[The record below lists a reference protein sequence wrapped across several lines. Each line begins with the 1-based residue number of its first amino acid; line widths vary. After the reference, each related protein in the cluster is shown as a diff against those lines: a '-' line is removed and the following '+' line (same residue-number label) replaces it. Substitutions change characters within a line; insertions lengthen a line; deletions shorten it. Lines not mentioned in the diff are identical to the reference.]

1 MNILFLSQENP
12 YPPDGGHYIRTFNTL
27 KLLARKHKIFFI
39 ATADNDWRSR
49 FKYGLESLC
58 ETIDIFIL
66 PYRTSTFRFLW
77 SLFLNLFSPLPYS
90 VFKNYSKEVSGKIK
104 QVMTEKN
111 IDFVHV
117 DILPLAIYYYEFKH
131 LPKVLV
137 NHNVESLRLYRWMK
151 IEKNIFKKLY
161 LYIQYLK
168 LARFEK
174 TMCPKFDRCVV
185 VSEDDRQVLKKLC
198 AFDNFVLLPNGVD
211 IHYYQAQEAGKMI
224 DHRLIWVGG
233 MRFAYNADAVDYFLE
248 EIFPLI
254 QVRIPE
260 VKVSFIGN
268 FPTPK
273 LLKWA
278 RNNKSV
284 IVHGYIDDIRPYMQ
298 EATVFIA
305 PIRIGSGTKLKVLNA
320 MAMEKAVITTTVG
333 AEGIK
338 ATPGED
344 LLIADSPLEFAE
356 KTVFLLQHPE
366 IVRKIGKNARE
377 VIEEYYDWEVI
388 GKKMHELYEDVV
400 GEKIS
405 ASPVKY

>member
-1 MNILFLSQENP
+1 
-12 YPPDGGHYIRTFNTL
+12 
-27 KLLARKHKIFFI
+27 
-39 ATADNDWRSR
+39 
-49 FKYGLESLC
+49 
-58 ETIDIFIL
+58 
-66 PYRTSTFRFLW
+66 
-77 SLFLNLFSPLPYS
+77 
-90 VFKNYSKEVSGKIK
+90 
-104 QVMTEKN
+104 MTEKN

-366 IVRKIGKNARE
+366 IVRKIGKNARK